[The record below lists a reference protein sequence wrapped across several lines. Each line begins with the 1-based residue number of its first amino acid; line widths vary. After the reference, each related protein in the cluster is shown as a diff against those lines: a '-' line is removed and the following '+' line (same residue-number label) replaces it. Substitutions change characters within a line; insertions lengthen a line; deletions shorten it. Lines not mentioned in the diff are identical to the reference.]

1 MTNTILI
8 ILVSLGIKVINESN
22 QPQYYEVTY
31 LDGSIE
37 NVMVDKN
44 SDYVCPEHCK
54 VHHAHVVAMCKSNCE
69 EKTNQITMD
78 RKINKN
84 ITGIFR
90 GQEIASIVLI
100 EKN

>member
-22 QPQYYEVTY
+22 QPQYYEVTC

-54 VHHAHVVAMCKSNCE
+54 VHHAHAVAMCKSNCE

-78 RKINKN
+78 KN
-84 ITGIFR
+84 IGNNNRSVFR
-90 GQEIASIVLI
+90 GQEIASIILI
-100 EKN
+100 DKE

>member
-31 LDGSIE
+31 FDGSIE

-54 VHHAHVVAMCKSNCE
+54 VHHAHTVAMCKSNCE
-69 EKTNQITMD
+69 ENANQITMD
-78 RKINKN
+78 RKINN
-84 ITGIFR
+84 STRGVFR
-90 GQEIASIVLI
+90 GQEIASIILI
-100 EKN
+100 EKK